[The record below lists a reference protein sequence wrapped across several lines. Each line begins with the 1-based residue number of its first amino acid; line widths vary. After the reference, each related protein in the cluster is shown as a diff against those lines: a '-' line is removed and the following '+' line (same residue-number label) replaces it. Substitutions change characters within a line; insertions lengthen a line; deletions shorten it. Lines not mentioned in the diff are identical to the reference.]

1 MSWRRLERRIRMD
14 IARGI
19 LLVGLTSAVAVYF
32 TAGKPALGPL
42 GDPLEDSKVFR
53 RNMEMYGGKA
63 NLVASEIL
71 ESFKSLWHGKPLA
84 FTLAFLTLLA
94 VGSFLLITEER
105 RRDESG
111 PSY

>member
-53 RNMEMYGGKA
+53 RSMEMYGGKA

-84 FTLAFLTLLA
+84 FILAFLTLVA
-94 VGSFLLITEER
+94 VGSFLLITEEWR
-105 RRDESG
+105 PDESG
-111 PSY
+111 PPY